1 MASVTFENLNKI
13 YLNGFVSVKNVS
25 LQINNGEFVTFY
37 GPHGC
42 GKSTILRMIGGLEE
56 ISSGYIFFD
65 HLLINTVPPPNRPLA
80 MAFQNYAL
88 YPHLNVYENMALGLR
103 IRNKPRKE
111 IEKRVHN
118 AADFLGL
125 SHILHKRIRSI
136 SEADKQQVAL
146 GRAIVCKPK
155 VLLVDEDFSH
165 QDANRR
171 KEMIVDIKRINKEL
185 GVTVLYVTNEY
196 HEAVTIGDRVVFME
210 KGAIIKV
217 ESVKD
222 IGHYSSNSN

>member
-1 MASVTFENLNKI
+1 MASVTFENLNKV

-25 LQINNGEFVTFY
+25 LHIKSGEFVTFY

-42 GKSTILRMIGGLEE
+42 GKSTILRMIGGLED

-65 HLLINTVPPPNRPLA
+65 QLLINTIPPPHRPLA

-103 IRNKPRKE
+103 IRNKSKKE
-111 IEKRVHN
+111 IEKRVHD
-118 AADFLGL
+118 AAGFLGL
-125 SHILHKRIRSI
+125 SHVLHKRIRSI

-155 VLLVDEDFSH
+155 VILVDEDFSH

-171 KEMIVDIKRINKEL
+171 KEMLFDIQRINKEL
-185 GVTVLYVTNEY
+185 GITVLYVTNQY
-196 HEAVTIGDRVVFME
+196 HEAVTVGDRVVFME
-210 KGAIIKV
+210 KGSISKI
-217 ESVKD
+217 ESIKD
-222 IGHYSSNSN
+222 ISHYSSNNS

>member
-25 LQINNGEFVTFY
+25 LHIKNGEFVTFY

-65 HLLINTVPPPNRPLA
+65 QLLINTVPPPNRPLA

-88 YPHLNVYENMALGLR
+88 YSHLNVYENMALGLR
-103 IRNKPRKE
+103 IRNKSRKE
-111 IEKRVHN
+111 IEKKVYDV
-118 AADFLGL
+118 ADFFGL
-125 SHILHKRIRSI
+125 SHVLHKKIRSI

-146 GRAIVCKPK
+146 GRAVVCSPK

-185 GVTVLYVTNEY
+185 GITVLYVTNEY
-196 HEAVTIGDRVVFME
+196 HEAVTVGDRVVFME
-210 KGAIIKV
+210 KGAIVKV
-217 ESVKD
+217 ESIKD
-222 IGHYSSNSN
+222 MDYYSSNNS

>member
-1 MASVTFENLNKI
+1 MASITFKNLNKV
-13 YLNGFVSVKNVS
+13 YPNGFVSVKNVS
-25 LQINNGEFVTFY
+25 LEFKTGQFVTFY

-42 GKSTILRMIGGLEE
+42 GKSAILRMIGGLEE
-56 ISSGYIFFD
+56 ISSGYIYFD
-65 HLLINTVPPPNRPLA
+65 QLLINTVPPPNRPLA

-103 IRNKPRKE
+103 IRNKPKKE
-111 IEKRVHN
+111 IDKRVYE

-125 SHILHKRIRSI
+125 SHVLHKKIRSI

-171 KEMIVDIKRINKEL
+171 KEMIVDIKRINREL
-185 GVTVLYVTNEY
+185 GITVLYVTNEY
-196 HEAVTIGDRVVFME
+196 HEAISVGDWVVFME
-210 KGAIIKV
+210 KGEVLKV
-217 ESVKD
+217 ESTKD
-222 IGHYSSNSN
+222 IAY

>member
-1 MASVTFENLNKI
+1 MASVTFENLNKV

-25 LQINNGEFVTFY
+25 LHIENGEFVTFY

-65 HLLINTVPPPNRPLA
+65 QLLINTVPPPNRPLA

-88 YPHLNVYENMALGLR
+88 YSHLNVYENMALGLR
-103 IRNKPRKE
+103 IRNESRKE
-111 IEKRVHN
+111 IEKRVHG
-118 AADFLGL
+118 AADFFGL
-125 SHILHKRIRSI
+125 SHVLHKKIRSI

-155 VLLVDEDFSH
+155 VLLVDEDFAH

-171 KEMIVDIKRINKEL
+171 KEMIVDIRRINKEL
-185 GVTVLYVTNEY
+185 GITVLYVTNEY
-196 HEAVTIGDRVVFME
+196 HEAITVGDRVVFME
-210 KGAIIKV
+210 KGAILKV
-217 ESVKD
+217 ESIKD
-222 IGHYSSNSN
+222 INHYSSNNR

>member
-1 MASVTFENLNKI
+1 MASVTFENLNKV

-25 LQINNGEFVTFY
+25 LHIESGEFVTFY

-65 HLLINTVPPPNRPLA
+65 QLLINTVPPPNRPLA

-88 YPHLNVYENMALGLR
+88 YSHLNVYENMALGLR
-103 IRNKPRKE
+103 IRNKSRKE
-111 IEKRVHN
+111 IESRVHA
-118 AADFLGL
+118 AADFFGL
-125 SHILHKRIRSI
+125 SHVLHKKIRSI

-146 GRAIVCKPK
+146 GRAVVCKPK
-155 VLLVDEDFSH
+155 VLLVDEDFAH

-171 KEMIVDIKRINKEL
+171 KEMIVDIGRINKEL
-185 GVTVLYVTNEY
+185 AITVLYVTNEY
-196 HEAVTIGDRVVFME
+196 HEAVTVGDKVVFME
-210 KGAIIKV
+210 KGAILKV
-217 ESVKD
+217 ESIKN
-222 IGHYSSNSN
+222 INHYSSNNR